1 MGWGSCVNKITK
13 VIQALDQNARVEV
26 DRAAGKVTV
35 ESIESAESIRITDGL
50 EKDSTQ
56 LINTFHTCRLT

>member
-13 VIQALDQNARVEV
+13 VIQSLDQNARVEV

-56 LINTFHTCRLT
+56 

>member
-35 ESIESAESIRITDGL
+35 ESIESVNIESKTDKKIT
-50 EKDSTQ
+50 
-56 LINTFHTCRLT
+56 

>member
-1 MGWGSCVNKITK
+1 LGWGSCVNKITK

-56 LINTFHTCRLT
+56 